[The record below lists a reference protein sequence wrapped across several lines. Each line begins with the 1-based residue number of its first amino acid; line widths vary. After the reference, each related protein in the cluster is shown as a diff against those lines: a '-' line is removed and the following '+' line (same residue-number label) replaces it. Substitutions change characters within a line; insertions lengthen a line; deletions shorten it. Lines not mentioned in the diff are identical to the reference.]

1 MLIED
6 IKKALRIVNDMEKK
20 GIIGKHAIGGSIG
33 AIYWT
38 EPFAT
43 KDLDFF
49 LQLPVSREGGILL
62 MPFFE
67 YLVKRGY
74 NVSGQYIQVGELMV
88 DFIGVFNPL
97 TEEALDQSIEVS
109 VYGIQAHVLRP
120 EYLLAIALQTGR
132 LQDLR
137 KVEKLYQESDL
148 DGAHLDDI
156 INRHNL
162 VRKWNEFKKQ
172 YL

>member
-1 MLIED
+1 
-6 IKKALRIVNDMEKK
+6 
-20 GIIGKHAIGGSIG
+20 
-33 AIYWT
+33 
-38 EPFAT
+38 
-43 KDLDFF
+43 
-49 LQLPVSREGGILL
+49 

-109 VYGIQAHVLRP
+109 VYGIHAHVLRP